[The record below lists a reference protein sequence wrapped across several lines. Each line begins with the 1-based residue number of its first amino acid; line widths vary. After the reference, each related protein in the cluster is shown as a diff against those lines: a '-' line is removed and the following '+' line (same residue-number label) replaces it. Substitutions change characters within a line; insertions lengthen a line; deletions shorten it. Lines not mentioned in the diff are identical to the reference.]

1 MWPTRKCPICETV
14 PSHDDVIGTLSKTI
28 QVALTRSEYLLTYCS
43 CGELIYISPTPN
55 SKDLETIYVGLS
67 QFGEGSVYS
76 EPGKE
81 EAILAYM
88 GDRFRAIASRL
99 RRNAGQ
105 QISVLEIGAGLAW
118 MARVAKQFNSGNI
131 TVAQDISPEGL
142 DKTPWVDRYI
152 QDHVSCADLD
162 ILGPFDVISMTHVIE
177 HLVDPLE
184 VMKRLAG
191 LLQPNGILF
200 VTAPHRPEG
209 WQRASDISTWIQY
222 PYNHVPAHLQ
232 YFSVAA
238 MKTAG
243 NIAGLDLIHW
253 DATHEG
259 GQAFEAWLTPRTS
272 SHSPQFNATVG
283 VFSRLLRWLNCRI
296 PS

>member
-1 MWPTRKCPICETV
+1 M
-14 PSHDDVIGTLSKTI
+14 
-28 QVALTRSEYLLTYCS
+28 ARSEYLLTYCS
-43 CGELIYISPTPN
+43 CGDLIYISPTPD
-55 SKDLETIYVGLS
+55 SKDLKAVYVDLS

-76 EPGKE
+76 EPGKT

-88 GDRFRAIASRL
+88 EDRFRAIASRL
-99 RRNAGQ
+99 GRTAEQ
-105 QISVLEIGAGLAW
+105 KCSVLEIGAGLAW
-118 MARVAKQFNSGNI
+118 MARVAKQFNSENI
-131 TVAQDISPEGL
+131 TIAQDISAEGL
-142 DKTPWVDRYI
+142 DKTPWVDRYV
-152 QDHVSCADLD
+152 QAPLD
-162 ILGPFDVISMTHVIE
+162 CEELDNLHPFDIISVTHVIE

-184 VMKRLAG
+184 ALQRLAR

-209 WQRASDISTWIQY
+209 WQRTADISTWIQY

-232 YFSVAA
+232 YFSQAA
-238 MKTAG
+238 MQTA
-243 NIAGLDLIHW
+243 AKMSGLDMIHW

-259 GQAFEAWLTPRTS
+259 GQAFETWLTPSSSTS
-272 SHSPQFNATVG
+272 PPPDATVR